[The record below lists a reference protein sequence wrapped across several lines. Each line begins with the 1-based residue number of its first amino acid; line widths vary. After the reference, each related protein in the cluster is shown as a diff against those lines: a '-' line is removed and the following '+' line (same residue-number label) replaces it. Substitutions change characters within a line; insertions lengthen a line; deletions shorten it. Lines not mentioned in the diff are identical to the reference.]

1 MPSIESQDGD
11 SGLVSHA
18 HRFTLR
24 GDPGSWDFPALC
36 PNCGAAASAKL
47 VCSKVFRRTHSD
59 APNSHVV
66 ASVAVPFCD
75 ACIARHGGSVQAPT
89 PLSRLLS
96 GFATGDMLGA
106 VFPGMAAVFVLW
118 LVLKD
123 LASGDI
129 VRGFTMLPIAGVF
142 GAIAWFMRGHVW
154 RETAHLRVP
163 PQTDV
168 TEAFDFSDD
177 IAPAFE
183 SPRFVCTVR
192 DARFASAFQALNRP
206 REWVVDSA
214 AAQADRRQANRKM
227 WVIGGVVALVAII
240 GIVRDWLG

>member
-24 GDPGSWDFPALC
+24 GDPDSWDFPALC
-36 PNCGAAASAKL
+36 PNCGAAASVKL
-47 VCSKVFRRTHSD
+47 DCTKVFRRTHSD
-59 APNSHVV
+59 SPNSHIV

-75 ACIARHGGSVQAPT
+75 ACVARHGGSVQVQT
-89 PLSRLLS
+89 PLWRLLS
-96 GFATGDMLGA
+96 GFADGEMLGA

-118 LVLKD
+118 LALND
-123 LASGDI
+123 LANGRI
-129 VRGFTMLPIAGVF
+129 VRSLTMLPIAAVF

-168 TEAFDFSDD
+168 TKAFDFSDD
-177 IAPAFE
+177 VAPAFE

-192 DARFASAFQALNRP
+192 DARFAAAFQALNRP
-206 REWVVDSA
+206 REWVAGSEA
-214 AAQADRRQANRKM
+214 ARAERRQANRKG
-227 WVIGGVVALVAII
+227 WITAAVVAALALI
-240 GIVRDWLG
+240 GMVSDWLD